1 LKNMADEVEKVFQL
15 IKNDKAQ
22 EDHFF
27 EVLADTSNPLPW
39 LKPLVERDYFSPKN
53 NPPPVEVPDQKGF
66 FTIPR
71 WNVLGYLENVA
82 NQNAKNPNDEIT
94 EALLKIVDSIIK
106 FRDEAGE
113 RIDNYVTDC
122 SMIRVIFAFPVNKL
136 TDEHIEF
143 VRESLH
149 SKWRTVSIVASEL
162 GKTAFPQLI
171 NNNAKVLLLKL
182 LDVVFDYEKKD
193 KKSLEEYASI
203 IDEYWL
209 NDILEK
215 HKPGIAKLCSIEAAE
230 VALTKMRAITSE
242 DPKQFHLAMIPTI
255 EDHEQMHFP
264 NRYECQLVRFVR
276 DMYGSSD
283 PEHLREQIV
292 SLINE
297 THPIFKRIAIHT
309 INQHYSELN
318 DLFWNWKGNPIDEK
332 WLKHELY
339 ELLKARCTSFSKKQT
354 RIVLNWVET
363 KKYFV
368 PDEVKEGIER
378 EKILAY
384 RKKEWLSAILD
395 TKDED
400 ILSAYQKYDA
410 IAPGSL
416 THPGFDYW
424 METSWGGA
432 VARINKE
439 ELLQKSNEE
448 LAKYLDD
455 FKETGKWK
463 EPNREDLSRA
473 FRECVSS
480 HPERFSTELS
490 PFLEVDRMYQ
500 HALIWGLY
508 DAWRAE
514 KDFPWDNV
522 MEFISNLITTEG
534 FWEET
539 KGTECYNYRDQTV
552 GQIADLLKE
561 GTRDDKHAFDPKLL
575 PAAEEILL
583 TLAKKTE
590 FHIEPKAE
598 EDNGFMY
605 LALNSLRGRLLS
617 AMVSC
622 SLRYARLYG
631 KDGKR
636 WVESIKRFFQDYLSG
651 KTQPPIEYFITLGRF
666 LPSFYYLD
674 KEWVTDK
681 INEIFPKNDD
691 RAWEAAFTGY
701 LYSTNAVYQD
711 LYALLRE
718 NGHYEKGLQTTF
730 SDDHCIQRIVGHICV
745 GYLEDWEKLEDAAS
759 LITQL
764 INCNNIKK
772 FSEIINFFWMI
783 RDELTDKIRVK
794 IKPLWK
800 ALIVI
805 LLQNQEDIEYK
816 KAISD
821 LSKWLSL
828 IDTIDEE
835 ILEWLKQSAKYIET
849 NYNSPF
855 LIEYLLPHVEKTP
868 DKVGQ
873 VFLSML
879 NNNIYP
885 HYKKEHIENIVRG
898 LYAQQKKEMA
908 DTICNSYM
916 AKGIFFLK
924 PIYEENIEPY
934 RNADS

>member
-1 LKNMADEVEKVFQL
+1 MADEAEQVFQL

-39 LKPLVERDYFSPKN
+39 LKPLVEGDYFNPKN
-53 NPPPVEVPDQKGF
+53 NPPPAEVLDQKGF

-82 NQNAKNPNDEIT
+82 SQNAKTPNDEVT
-94 EALLKIVDSIIK
+94 ETLLKIVDFIIK
-106 FRDEAGE
+106 YRDEAGE

-122 SMIRVIFAFPVNKL
+122 SVIRVIFTFPVDKL
-136 TDEHIEF
+136 TDDHIEF

-149 SKWRTVSIVASEL
+149 SKWRTVSIVTSEL

-171 NNNAKVLLLKL
+171 KNDARELLLKL
-182 LDVVFDYEKKD
+182 IDVVFDYEKKD
-193 KKSLEEYASI
+193 KKSLDEYTSI

-209 NDILEK
+209 NDLLEK
-215 HKPGIAKLCSIEAAE
+215 HKPGIAKLCSIEAAD
-230 VALTKMRAITSE
+230 VALAKMRAIVSE
-242 DPKQFHLAMIPTI
+242 DAKQFHLARIPTI

-264 NRYECQLVRFVR
+264 NGYECQLVRFVR
-276 DMYGSSD
+276 DMYGFSD
-283 PEHLREQIV
+283 PKHLKEKIIT
-292 SLINE
+292 LIKE
-297 THPIFKRIAIHT
+297 EHPIFKRIAIHI
-309 INQHYSELN
+309 INQHYNELN
-318 DLFWNWKGNPIDEK
+318 DLFWKWKGNPLEGK

-339 ELLKARCTSFSKKQT
+339 ELLKARCKSFLKEQT
-354 RIVLNWVET
+354 RTVLKWIET

-368 PDEVKEGIER
+368 PDEVKEELER

-384 RKKEWLSAILD
+384 RKKEWLSALLD

-400 ILSAYQKYDA
+400 ILSAYEKYDA
-410 IAPGSL
+410 IVPGPL

-432 VARINKE
+432 AARINKE

-448 LAKYLDD
+448 LAKYLDA

-463 EPNREDLSRA
+463 EPDREDLSRA
-473 FRECVSS
+473 FRECVASE
-480 HPERFSTELS
+480 PERFSTELE
-490 PFLEVDRMYQ
+490 PFLEIDRMYKY
-500 HALIWGLY
+500 ALIWGLY
-508 DAWRAE
+508 DAWHAK

-522 MEFISNLITTEG
+522 IKFISNLITTEE

-539 KGTECYNYRDQTV
+539 KGTERYNYRDQTV

-561 GTRDDKHAFDPKLL
+561 GTQDDKHAFDPELL
-575 PAAEEILL
+575 PAAEKLLL

-590 FHIEPKAE
+590 SHIEPKAE
-598 EDNGFMY
+598 EDNDFMN

-617 AMVSC
+617 AMVSY

-631 KDGKR
+631 KDGER
-636 WVESIKRFFQDYLSG
+636 WVEAIKRFFQDYLSG
-651 KTQPPIEYFITLGRF
+651 KTQPPIEYFITLGHF

-674 KEWVTDK
+674 KKWVTDK
-681 INEIFPKNDD
+681 INEIFPKDDD

-701 LYSTNAVYQD
+701 VYSTNAVYQD

-718 NGHYEKGLQTTF
+718 NNHYEKGLQTTF

-745 GYLEDWEKLEDAAS
+745 GYLEDWEKLEDSAS
-759 LITQL
+759 LVTQL
-764 INCNNIKK
+764 INCNSIKI

-783 RDELTDKIRVK
+783 RDKLTDKIRVK

-800 ALIVI
+800 SIIGV
-805 LLQNQEDIEYK
+805 LLQGEQDIEYK

-835 ILEWLKQSAKYIET
+835 ILEWLKHSAKYIET

-855 LIEYLLPHVEKTP
+855 LVEYLLPHVETTP

-879 NNNIYP
+879 DNNIYP
-885 HYKKEHIENIVRG
+885 HYKKEDIENIVRG
-898 LYAQQKKEMA
+898 LYAQKQRQIA
-908 DTICNSYM
+908 DTICNSYLE
-916 AKGIFFLK
+916 KGIIFLK
-924 PIYEENIEPY
+924 PIYEENMDRTRDIG
-934 RNADS
+934 S